1 MTPGNQSNS
10 ETTGSRSLRGVYP
23 AANTLEGAGVPIK
36 RALPTRD
43 GRYEPVDPFLLLD
56 DVELRVT
63 GGPSFPPHPHRGF
76 EIITYLLSGGMTH
89 EDSEGHRATVGPLG
103 LQHILTGSGMWHGE
117 EHDHSQGTMRGLQM
131 WINLAR
137 SEKSREP
144 AYTAVNGPD
153 VPVERVGH
161 ATIRKLAGEGGAV
174 ALVTPA
180 IYYDVT
186 IDPSATE
193 NFPIA
198 DGWQGF
204 VYVLSG
210 LGSFGN
216 PAETVGD
223 GEIGILGPTG
233 GLTVIAGTSGVR
245 FMLGAGQPLREP
257 IRWRGPYVD

>member
-1 MTPGNQSNS
+1 MTPDKSSTGATIGN
-10 ETTGSRSLRGVYP
+10 RSLRAVYP
-23 AANTLEGAGVPIK
+23 AANTLEGAGVPIR

-43 GRYEPVDPFLLLD
+43 GRYDPVDPFLLLD
-56 DVELRVT
+56 DVELQAT
-63 GGPSFPPHPHRGF
+63 SGPSFPPHPHRGF

-103 LQHILTGSGMWHGE
+103 LQHILTGRGMWHGE

-153 VPVERVGH
+153 VPVTRADH
-161 ATIRKLAGEGGAV
+161 ATVRRLAGEGGAV
-174 ALVTPA
+174 TLVTPA
-180 IYYDVT
+180 IYQDVT
-186 IDPSATE
+186 VDPSATAT
-193 NFPIA
+193 FAIP

-204 VYVLSG
+204 VYVISG
-210 LGSFGN
+210 LGSFGTG
-216 PAETVGD
+216 AETVGD
-223 GEIGILGPTG
+223 GEIGILGLMG
-233 GLTVIAGTSGVR
+233 GLTVTAGTSGVR

>member
-1 MTPGNQSNS
+1 MTIGKSTKA

-23 AANTLEGAGVPIK
+23 AALTMEGAGVPIR

-43 GRYEPVDPFLLLD
+43 GRYELVDPFLLLD
-56 DVELRVT
+56 EVELQTT

-89 EDSEGHRATVGPLG
+89 EDSAGNRATVGTLG

-137 SEKSREP
+137 AEKSREP

-153 VPVERVGH
+153 VPVARVGH

-174 ALVTPA
+174 SLVTPA
-180 IYYDVT
+180 LYHDVT
-186 IDPSATE
+186 VDPSATQL
-193 NFPIA
+193 FPIK

-216 PAETVGD
+216 PAETVGQ

-233 GLTVIAGTSGVR
+233 WLTAIAGTSGVR
-245 FMLGAGQPLREP
+245 FMIGAGQPLRET